1 MTVITDKRF
10 VYWHQSKLS
19 IHRQVLHFWQLG
31 EVEQAIVL
39 RNDAHR
45 ILYKTCSQIPDTEYW
60 GMRDSLHC
68 ECVKWSHASSSKP
81 SRKRWMVHKQMDTSK
96 LGSNTEGSITT
107 SCVGFDRIELTR
119 CFEVNHENDSGTA
132 KKYWDFSES

>member
-39 RNDAHR
+39 LNDAHR
-45 ILYKTCSQIPDTEYW
+45 ILYKTSSQIPDTEYR
-60 GMRDSLHC
+60 GMR
-68 ECVKWSHASSSKP
+68 EVKPCK
-81 SRKRWMVHKQMDTSK
+81 
-96 LGSNTEGSITT
+96 
-107 SCVGFDRIELTR
+107 
-119 CFEVNHENDSGTA
+119 
-132 KKYWDFSES
+132 